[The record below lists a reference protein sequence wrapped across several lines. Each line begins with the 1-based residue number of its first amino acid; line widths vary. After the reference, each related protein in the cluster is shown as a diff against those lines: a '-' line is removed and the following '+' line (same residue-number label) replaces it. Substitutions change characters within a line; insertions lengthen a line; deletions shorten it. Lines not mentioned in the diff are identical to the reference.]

1 MLSFFPRSV
10 LDEIW
15 DLIESVAEGF
25 PSLLCE
31 TCLGIHSTT
40 QRQTNIEMLLAKI
53 AYTTYM
59 ASGKLCGINF
69 DEKQISM
76 EQKLT

>member
-1 MLSFFPRSV
+1 M
-10 LDEIW
+10 DEIW

-31 TCLGIHSTT
+31 TCLGIDSTT
-40 QRQTNIEMLLAKI
+40 QRQTNIT
-53 AYTTYM
+53 YTTYM
-59 ASGKLCGINF
+59 ASGKLCGINL